1 MTAPHKVVIVGGGFG
16 GLNTAR
22 ALRGAPVDL
31 TLLDRRNVHL
41 FQPLLYQVATGGLSP
56 ADIASPLRWILR
68 RQRNCRVWLADVE
81 DLDLARRR
89 VILRNGG
96 APEVAVVPYDT
107 LVVATGAGNHYFGND
122 QWASLAPSLKT
133 IEDAV
138 EIRRRTLLAFES
150 AEREPDPDRRREWMT
165 FVVVGGGATGVELAG
180 ALSELARDTL
190 RRDFRAIDPAASR
203 IILVEGMDRVLPPFP
218 RRLSDRSAR
227 SLGRL
232 GVEVR
237 TDTFVTDVTP
247 TSVVVKAGA
256 RSERI
261 ATRTVLWAAGVRG
274 SPLGGIVARATG
286 ATLDRAGR
294 VEVGPDCSVAGHPN
308 VFVIGDLA
316 GFAGPDGQPLL
327 GVAPVAM
334 QQGRYVARVIR
345 KRLRGAA
352 AAPFTY
358 RDKGMLATIGRAAAV
373 ARLGP
378 LEFSGYPAW
387 LLWLFVHLMYLVGFQ
402 NRALV
407 LIQWAWHYFTR
418 NRGARIIAQYAQ
430 CDTANGPPP

>member
-1 MTAPHKVVIVGGGFG
+1 MTDAHKVVIVGGGFA
-16 GLNTAR
+16 GLNAAR
-22 ALRGAPVDL
+22 ALRGAPVDI

-56 ADIASPLRWILR
+56 ADIASPLRWILQ
-68 RQRNCRVWLADVE
+68 RQRNCRVWLADVQDVDTE
-81 DLDLARRR
+81 GRE
-89 VILRNGG
+89 VILRNGR
-96 APEVAVVPYDT
+96 VAYDT

-122 QWASLAPSLKT
+122 HWEPLAPSLKT

-150 AEREPDPDRRREWMT
+150 AEREPDPARRQEWMT

-190 RRDFRAIDPAASR
+190 RRDFRAIDPGTSR
-203 IILVEGMDRVLPPFP
+203 IILVEGLDRVLPPFP
-218 RRLSDRSAR
+218 LRLSERSAR
-227 SLGRL
+227 SLQRL
-232 GVEVR
+232 GVVVR
-237 TDTFVTDVTP
+237 TATFVTEVTA
-247 TSVVVKAGA
+247 TSVVVKTGE

-261 ATRTVLWAAGVRG
+261 AARTVLWAAGVRG
-274 SPLGGIVARATG
+274 SPLGGLVARATG

-294 VEVGPDCSVAGHPN
+294 VTVGPDCSIGAHPN

-316 GFAGPDGQPLL
+316 RFAGPDGEPLP

-334 QQGRYVARVIR
+334 QQGRHVARVIR
-345 KRLRGAA
+345 YRLRGAD
-352 AAPFTY
+352 APPFVY

-387 LLWLFVHLMYLVGFQ
+387 LLWLFVHLMYLVGFE
-402 NRALV
+402 NRVLV
-407 LIQWAWHYFTR
+407 FIQWAWHYFTR
-418 NRGARIIAQYAQ
+418 NRGARIITEYARR
-430 CDTANGPPP
+430 DPADGPVP